1 MSNNNYYKSD
11 KCYETSGNY
20 LYTLSGQRWLA
31 DNFYISTVS
40 TAKDCESEALRY
52 NSDFFFIS
60 DISTAFTDNKIY
72 TNCYVPKF
80 VNTGSLLTASAEI
93 HNIFNAMFKK
103 TGPDFT
109 FFPISD
115 DLVDDRKDINNSYC
129 FKWRTDGQVYTKNKN
144 NKNYYA
150 YYKKPILDDAN
161 LNIMKNLMPPS
172 FYQNKLQTYNTTQT
186 NSNYIDFLKIGR
198 NWQDNNNHGPL
209 VKAFIDF
216 IVNPNQTNL
225 NTGGRL
231 DSELDNLQT
240 KYNTLE
246 SDLSAIK
253 FDLSNINYINRFD
266 DETLRAVNLN
276 ITNKTRE
283 LNSLLG
289 SGGANNGRLDD
300 TTLLTQ
306 FKIVENSILLLIII
320 SAIFYFTNNKKL
332 ILAS

>member
-11 KCYETSGNY
+11 ICYETSGND

-40 TAKDCESEALRY
+40 NAMDCESEALRY

-80 VNTGSLLTASAEI
+80 VNTGSLLTVDAARL
-93 HNIFNAMFKK
+93 NIFNAMFKK
-103 TGPDFT
+103 TGPDFNAIT
-109 FFPISD
+109 ISNEPVLD
-115 DLVDDRKDINNSYC
+115 TLQNNSSSKC
-129 FKWRTDGQVYTKNKN
+129 FKWRTDGQVYTKFN
-144 NKNYYA
+144 NYYA

-186 NSNYIDFLKIGR
+186 TYTDFLKIGD
-198 NWQDNNNHGPL
+198 NCQDNNNHGPL
-209 VKAFIDF
+209 VKDF
-216 IVNPNQTNL
+216 IQYIANPNQTNSNL
-225 NTGGRL
+225 
-231 DSELDNLQT
+231 LDNKLRSLQPM
-240 KYNTLE
+240 YNDLE

-253 FDLSNINYINRFD
+253 LDLSNINYINRLD

-276 ITNKTRE
+276 ISNKTRE

-320 SAIFYFTNNKKL
+320 SAIFYFTSNKKL

>member
-11 KCYETSGNY
+11 KCYETSAN

-52 NSDFFFIS
+52 NSDFFFIN

-103 TGPDFT
+103 TGPDFNVIT
-109 FFPISD
+109 ISNEP
-115 DLVDDRKDINNSYC
+115 VNNRHDIDNSYC

-161 LNIMKNLMPPS
+161 LNIMKNLMPPAW
-172 FYQNKLQTYNTTQT
+172 YQNDLRTFNSTQT
-186 NSNYIDFLKIGR
+186 SYKYFLKIGY
-198 NWQDNNNHGPL
+198 NCQDNDNHGPL
-209 VKAFIDF
+209 VRDF
-216 IVNPNQTNL
+216 IRYIANPNQTNS
-225 NTGGRL
+225 NSL
-231 DSELDNLQT
+231 DEQLRSLQPM
-240 KYNTLE
+240 YNALE
-246 SDLSAIK
+246 SKLIPIK
-253 FDLSNINYINRFD
+253 RDLSNINYINRFD
-266 DETLRAVNLN
+266 DETLRAINLN

-320 SAIFYFTNNKKL
+320 SAIFYFTSNKKL

>member
-11 KCYETSGNY
+11 KCYEAKQ
-20 LYTLSGQRWLA
+20 TLSGQWLA
-31 DNFYISTVS
+31 NNFYISTVS
-40 TAKDCESEALRY
+40 NVMDCESEALRY

-60 DISTAFTDNKIY
+60 DISTALTDNKPY

-80 VNTGSLLTASAEI
+80 VNTRSLLTASAEI
-93 HNIFNAMFKK
+93 LNIFNTMFISNNNNF
-103 TGPDFT
+103 TDFYNNFTAITISNGPVLDT
-109 FFPISD
+109 
-115 DLVDDRKDINNSYC
+115 LQNNTNINC

-150 YYKKPILDDAN
+150 YYKKPILDEAN
-161 LNIMKNLMPPS
+161 LTIMKNLKSPDHYS
-172 FYQNKLQTYNTTQT
+172 GLDLDQTSTYDLLRIGTTATAT
-186 NSNYIDFLKIGR
+186 NHGELVQNYIDF
-198 NWQDNNNHGPL
+198 
-209 VKAFIDF
+209 
-216 IVNPNQTNL
+216 IVYLNDSTENNL
-225 NTGGRL
+225 NTSIRKL
-231 DSELDNLQT
+231 RDV
-240 KYNTLE
+240 YNNLE
-246 SDLSAIK
+246 SDLNAIK
-253 FDLSNINYINRFD
+253 SDLSNINYINRLD

-320 SAIFYFTNNKKL
+320 SAIFYFTSNKKL

>member
-52 NSDFFFIS
+52 NSDFFFIN

-80 VNTGSLLTASAEI
+80 VNTRSLLTVDAERL
-93 HNIFNAMFKK
+93 NIFNAMFKK
-103 TGPDFT
+103 TGTDFT

-115 DLVDDRKDINNSYC
+115 EPVNNRQDIDNSYC

-150 YYKKPILDDAN
+150 YYRKPILDEAN
-161 LNIMKNLMPPS
+161 INIMKDLTPPS
-172 FYQNKLQTYNTTQT
+172 VYQPDLQTYNSTQT
-186 NSNYIDFLKIGR
+186 FYKHFLKIGSG
-198 NWQDNNNHGPL
+198 WPDNNNHGPL
-209 VKAFIDF
+209 VNAFIDF
-216 IVNPNQTNL
+216 IVNPQNTNREVRLNGELDTLQTVYTNL
-225 NTGGRL
+225 QEKL
-231 DSELDNLQT
+231 NL
-240 KYNTLE
+240 
-246 SDLSAIK
+246 IK
-253 FDLSNINYINRFD
+253 PDLSNINYINRFD

-320 SAIFYFTNNKKL
+320 SAIFYFTSNKKL

>member
-31 DNFYISTVS
+31 NNFYISTVS
-40 TAKDCESEALRY
+40 NAMDCESEALRY

-60 DISTAFTDNKIY
+60 DISTAFTDNKTY

-93 HNIFNAMFKK
+93 YNIFTAMFKK
-103 TGPDFT
+103 TDPDFT

-115 DLVDDRKDINNSYC
+115 EPVDNRLDINNSYC

-144 NKNYYA
+144 YYA
-150 YYKKPILDDAN
+150 YYKKPILDEAN
-161 LNIMKNLMPPS
+161 LNIMKNLTPPS
-172 FYQNKLQTYNTTQT
+172 VYQDKLQNYNTTQT
-186 NSNYIDFLKIGR
+186 NYKDFLKIGSDC
-198 NWQDNNNHGPL
+198 QDNNNHGPL
-209 VKAFIDF
+209 VTEFIQY
-216 IVNPNQTNL
+216 IANPNQTNSNL
-225 NTGGRL
+225 L
-231 DSELDNLQT
+231 DGKLRSLQIM
-240 KYNTLE
+240 YNTLE

-320 SAIFYFTNNKKL
+320 SAIFYFTSNKKL

>member
-11 KCYETSGNY
+11 KCYEAKQ
-20 LYTLSGQRWLA
+20 TLSGQWLA
-31 DNFYISTVS
+31 NNFYISTVS
-40 TAKDCESEALRY
+40 NVMDCESEALRY

-60 DISTAFTDNKIY
+60 DISISRALTNNTIY

-80 VNTGSLLTASAEI
+80 VNTRSLLTASAEI
-93 HNIFNAMFKK
+93 LNIFNTMFQSNNNNF
-103 TGPDFT
+103 TDFYNNFT
-109 FFPISD
+109 AITISN
-115 DLVDDRKDINNSYC
+115 DLVDDRLRSNTDC

-150 YYKKPILDDAN
+150 YYKKPILDEDN
-161 LNIMKNLMPPS
+161 LNIMKNLKSPDH
-172 FYQNKLQTYNTTQT
+172 YLRLDLGQTTAY
-186 NSNYIDFLKIGR
+186 DLLRIGA
-198 NWQDNNNHGPL
+198 NPDDINNGRL
-209 VKAFIDF
+209 VQGFIEF
-216 IVNPNQTNL
+216 IAAGGNQTNEGNL
-225 NTGGRL
+225 NSAL
-231 DSELDNLQT
+231 NDLQVV
-240 KYNTLE
+240 YNTLE
-246 SDLSAIK
+246 PKLNAIKSDLSG
-253 FDLSNINYINRFD
+253 INYINRLD

-320 SAIFYFTNNKKL
+320 SAIFYFTSNKKL